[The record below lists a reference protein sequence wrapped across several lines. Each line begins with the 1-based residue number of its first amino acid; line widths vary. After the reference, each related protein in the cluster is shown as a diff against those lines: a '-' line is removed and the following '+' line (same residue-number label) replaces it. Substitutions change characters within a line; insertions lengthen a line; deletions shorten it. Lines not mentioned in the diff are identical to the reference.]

1 MNVYTTTIIGTGR
14 LGGALA
20 LALENKRYEIRQFVT
35 RDRIKAERI
44 ASYLKKRPEILDA
57 DELHKVSS
65 DIVFITTQDS
75 QIAPVA
81 EKLAERLDH
90 LPYVYHTS
98 GAVSSSVLR
107 CLSDEGCEVASFH
120 PLISL
125 SDIESSSQNF
135 KGSYVCLEGD
145 SRAVAIGTK
154 IADDLEAH
162 HFSINAADK
171 PLYHA
176 SAVMACGHL
185 VALLSTSIDM
195 LSKCGIEKFR
205 AQEIL
210 LPLVQ
215 STINNLSIQTPA
227 EALTGPFARAD
238 LETIKTH
245 LKTINERATPEM
257 LEVYLILG
265 KASLEL
271 AAECGA
277 DEGRLNEISKE
288 IVSAQKEIN

>member
-35 RDRIKAERI
+35 RDRVKAERI
-44 ASYLKKRPEILDA
+44 ASYLQKRPEILDA

-75 QIAPVA
+75 EIAPVA
-81 EKLAERLDH
+81 ERLAESLDS

-98 GAVSSSVLR
+98 GAVSSDALR
-107 CLSDEGCEVASFH
+107 CLSDLGCEVASFH

-125 SDIESSSQNF
+125 SDIETSSKNF
-135 KGSYVCLEGD
+135 KNAYICLEGD

-171 PLYHA
+171 TLYHA
-176 SAVMACGHL
+176 SAVVACGHL
-185 VALLSTSIDM
+185 VALLSTAVDM
-195 LSKCGIEKFR
+195 LSKCRIEKAR

-227 EALTGPFARAD
+227 EALTGPFARTD
-238 LETIKTH
+238 LETIKKH
-245 LKTINERATPEM
+245 LQVLNQRATPEM
-257 LEVYLILG
+257 IELYLLLG
-265 KASLEL
+265 KTSLDL
-271 AAECGA
+271 AAENGA
-277 DEGRLNEISKE
+277 DDERLNDIRKE
-288 IVSAQKEIN
+288 ILAAAKVSG